1 MDTAT
6 DPGARDR
13 HLFGPGPKRI
23 LALDGGGVRGA
34 ISIAFLERLE
44 EVIEEAAG
52 HPVRLCDHFDLI
64 GGTSTGAIIA
74 TALALGYR
82 ASEIRSFY
90 EELAPRVFYK
100 PFYRLIGLQAKFDS
114 RRLREELER
123 IIGARHLDSEDLATG
138 LAVILKRM
146 DTGSSWIVM
155 NNPRSIFWD
164 TPADRSFSG
173 NRDIS
178 LVNLVRASAAAPH
191 YFDPELIEVAANAA
205 PGLFVD
211 GGLTPHNNPS
221 LILLLHALLP
231 QYGLNWQTGT
241 ERLLVVSIGTGS
253 FRPQLSAAKARRSG
267 AIGLAIASL
276 AAQISDNQQLV
287 LMLMSWLGQSAQD
300 WPINSEIG
308 SLGPT
313 APPFGHLFRFLRY
326 DIVLD
331 QDWLRGHLDEE
342 LDAQQVA
349 LLRHMDR
356 PANIPLAYRLARKA
370 AAIQIDRNDWYGT
383 PTP

>member
-1 MDTAT
+1 MDEASR
-6 DPGARDR
+6 RDR

-44 EVIEEAAG
+44 AVLDGAAG
-52 HPVRLCDHFDLI
+52 REVRLCDHFDLI

-74 TALALGYR
+74 TALALGFR
-82 ASEIRSFY
+82 ASDIRAFY

-100 PFYRLIGLQAKFDS
+100 PFYRLVGLQAKFDS
-114 RRLREELER
+114 RRLRAELER
-123 IIGARHLDSEDLATG
+123 VIGPRRLDSEDLQTG

-155 NNPRSIFWD
+155 NNPRSIFWN
-164 TPADRSFSG
+164 TPPDGAFHG
-173 NRDIS
+173 NREIA

-191 YFDPELIEVAANAA
+191 YFDPELIEVTPAAP

-221 LILLLHALLP
+221 LMLLMHALLP
-231 QYGLNWQTGT
+231 QYGLNWRTGPEELT
-241 ERLLVVSIGTGS
+241 VVSIGTGS
-253 FRPQLSAAKARRSG
+253 FRPRLSAAQARRSG

-276 AAQISDNQQLV
+276 AAQISDNQNLV
-287 LMLMSWLGQSAQD
+287 LMLMSWLGQGSQD
-300 WPINSEIG
+300 WPVNSEVG
-308 SLGPT
+308 SLADT

-331 QDWLRGHLDEE
+331 ADWLKASLGEE
-342 LDAQQVA
+342 VDAQQVA

-356 PANIPLAYRLARKA
+356 PANIPLAYRLATKA
-370 AAIQIDRNDWYGT
+370 AARQVDPADWPIAGAS
-383 PTP
+383 